1 LLFIGILV
9 KVAEDSS

>member
-1 LLFIGILV
+1 LLFIGIPV